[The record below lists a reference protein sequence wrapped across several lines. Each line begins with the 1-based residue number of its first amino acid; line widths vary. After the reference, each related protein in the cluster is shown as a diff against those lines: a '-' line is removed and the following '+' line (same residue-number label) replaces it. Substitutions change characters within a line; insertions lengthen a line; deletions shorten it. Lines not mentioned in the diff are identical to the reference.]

1 MSLSSNSVI
10 HFTNNKEALVGIL
23 QKNFKI
29 TYCNEQILLA
39 DSVVKIQVPMVS
51 FCDIPLSKIK
61 DHIDKYGNY
70 GIGLTKNWA
79 KKKGLNPVLYIEK
92 DSYLSDSLRSA
103 LYNAL
108 INSKNNNFSEKEKQA
123 IDILRYT
130 KNYQSDLKRKDSL
143 IKDYRFS
150 DEREWRYV
158 PHYEKECIFILPNYK
173 DETRKEDLD
182 VADLSVR
189 DLVLD
194 FEPNDIKYIIINSED
209 EIPEF
214 ISILRNAK
222 GQKFSYQD
230 VERLTTRFITVEQ
243 IKTDF

>member
-79 KKKGLNPVLYIEK
+79 KKKV
-92 DSYLSDSLRSA
+92 
-103 LYNAL
+103 
-108 INSKNNNFSEKEKQA
+108 
-123 IDILRYT
+123 
-130 KNYQSDLKRKDSL
+130 
-143 IKDYRFS
+143 
-150 DEREWRYV
+150 
-158 PHYEKECIFILPNYK
+158 
-173 DETRKEDLD
+173 
-182 VADLSVR
+182 
-189 DLVLD
+189 
-194 FEPNDIKYIIINSED
+194 
-209 EIPEF
+209 
-214 ISILRNAK
+214 
-222 GQKFSYQD
+222 
-230 VERLTTRFITVEQ
+230 
-243 IKTDF
+243 